1 MKIRKYN
8 QFLINES
15 YKELEY
21 IVDEDGSNQMMY
33 ETSAIMNLVR
43 NYDDIADVI
52 KTTLSKNNYH
62 KLFGQYMDLIKNR
75 FDLFV
80 LFVTQVLNCKDLKR
94 MFTNVKV
101 QKGADWEDEYVA
113 ALEING
119 KKVLLLCS
127 PDRGNSIRIQDDGY
141 TIKPAE
147 VIEIIRELCKIYN
160 ERY

>member
-62 KLFGQYMDLIKNR
+62 KLFGQYMDLIKNK

-80 LFVTQVLNCKDLKR
+80 LFITQVLNYKDLQR

-101 QKGADWEDEYVA
+101 QKGAD
-113 ALEING
+113 
-119 KKVLLLCS
+119 
-127 PDRGNSIRIQDDGY
+127 
-141 TIKPAE
+141 
-147 VIEIIRELCKIYN
+147 
-160 ERY
+160 